1 MDLLLHR
8 GVAAVPMLHVD
19 SNLRHRK
26 STKKGLA
33 AGLVCRFMN
42 SKQCKKATAQLSLRN
57 LIVSNQQLQ
66 GKGTPKGREH
76 HRIR

>member
-1 MDLLLHR
+1 MNLLLHR

-33 AGLVCRFMN
+33 AGLVCRVMN
-42 SKQCKKATAQLSLRN
+42 SKQCSEAAAQLNLRN
-57 LIVSNQQLQ
+57 
-66 GKGTPKGREH
+66 
-76 HRIR
+76 